1 MRQIILKVTVMSQA
15 AERWA
20 QRAAS
25 GCLTD
30 EQLAEALKYELGIF
44 GGSSATDNGPALTY
58 QGNGLKI
65 WASWE
70 ITNHVTTKPTFQGV
84 APSPWPSRRMASATH
99 SRVTRETPLR
109 PSQLTREAGEFGRS
123 SRPLSL

>member
-1 MRQIILKVTVMSQA
+1 MTHPLSIEDKRRAFIRATKGMSQA

-25 GCLTD
+25 GLTD

-44 GGSSATDNGPALTY
+44 GGSIATDNCPALTY

-65 WASWE
+65 WVSWE
-70 ITNHVTTKPTFQGV
+70 ITNHVTTKPTFQGAATV
-84 APSPWPSRRMASATH
+84 AMA
-99 SRVTRETPLR
+99 REVYGIRDPEDK
-109 PSQLTREAGEFGRS
+109 QLTLF
-123 SRPLSL
+123 